1 MKRFCKVYDFEQ
13 HGAEPQALHSVRTIE
28 VEGKRVCLVR
38 LPEGYFGID
47 DRCPHAGARLGLG
60 KCDEEGR
67 VICPVHRYKYDAKTG
82 KGLPG
87 QGDFVKTYLVETRT
101 DGVYIALEKK
111 WWQIF

>member
-1 MKRFCKVYDFEQ
+1 MKRYYKIYDFEQ
-13 HGAEPQALHSVRTIE
+13 HGQNPQELHTVRTID
-28 VEGKRVCLVR
+28 VEGQRICLVR
-38 LPEGYFGID
+38 LKEGYYAID

-82 KGLPG
+82 RGLPS
-87 QGDFVKTYLVETRT
+87 QGDYVKTYLVETRN